1 MDHLWSPW
9 RYRYVQKAD
18 PQHDACIFCRKSS
31 EADDTRN
38 LIVHRARNNFI
49 ILNLYPYTTGHL
61 MVAPY
66 QHVSLLE
73 DASPEA
79 VQEMMLLARKAQQ
92 NLARIYRPH
101 GFNLGMNL
109 GESAGA
115 GIAGHIHL
123 HVLPRWTG
131 DANFMSTVAET
142 RVMPED
148 LAITYQKLSDE
159 QWAI

>member
-9 RYRYVQKAD
+9 RYKYIQGTDSSGV
-18 PQHDACIFCRKSS
+18 CIFCQKAS
-31 EADDTRN
+31 EERDAEN
-38 LIVHRARNNFI
+38 LIIHRGAHNFL
-49 ILNLYPYTTGHL
+49 ILNLFPYTTGHL

-66 QHVSLLE
+66 RHVAML
-73 DASPEA
+73 DAAPDETA
-79 VQEMMLLARKAQQ
+79 IEMMLLAKTAQRH
-92 NLARIYRPH
+92 LSEIYRPH

-131 DANFMSTVAET
+131 DGNFMSTVGET
-142 RVMPED
+142 RVMPEE
-148 LAITYQKLSDE
+148 LPETFRKLRAAFSK
-159 QWAI
+159 